1 MKNWKVFTV
10 YAEDYKDIY
19 RMVIPAPSR
28 IEAERYAESGGLKI
42 IKVEEKS
49 DLKIN
54 TNYLSS
60 FLRREGFDED
70 GIDVICRT
78 LIMVGL
84 DMR

>member
-1 MKNWKVFTV
+1 MKNWNVFV
-10 YAEDYKDIY
+10 IYAEDYKDIY
-19 RMVIPAPSR
+19 KMIIPAPNR
-28 IEAERYAESGGLKI
+28 KEAERYVESGGLKI
-42 IKVEEKS
+42 IKVEEKP

-54 TNYLSS
+54 TNYLGS

-84 DMR
+84 DVR